1 MLKRPLG
8 KTTPGFVRDQLPLR
22 FTRRVCRLRRMF
34 CLPRLLVAI
43 LFRLL
48 CISREPCD
56 MAAVMKYGP
65 DFSTPP
71 IMLGMKP
78 PLVARFAI

>member
-8 KTTPGFVRDQLPLR
+8 KTTPGFVRDQRPLR
-22 FTRRVCRLRRMF
+22 FTRRVCRLRRMI

-48 CISREPCD
+48 CTSRDPCD

-65 DFSTPP
+65 AFSTPP
-71 IMLGMKP
+71 IILGMKP
-78 PLVARFAI
+78 P